1 MKRTYQSHMFNSR
14 REFIF
19 DFEKE
24 GSTKDRFYMAE
35 MIKPTIAILDNYGV
49 TNYQNFNYLFKK
61 AGFKAKEIIL
71 IINEFIKYINSNEQT
86 SKINWIKKRE
96 LIKSNFGEKNIIFN
110 RLALEYPNELVNF
123 IYFYLIRKFPFSDNN
138 VFISE
143 MKVLIDEIEKQKNL
157 DRFLKL
163 VKNNGNNYQSQTATI
178 ELIDKN
184 FFSYFYFF
192 FFNLFF
198 VYISSNTFCNSNIA
212 YNVSFYGT

>member
-110 RLALEYPNELVNF
+110 RLALEYPNKLIDF
-123 IYFYLIRKFPFSDNN
+123 IYFYLIWKCPYSDLRK
-138 VFISE
+138 ISE
-143 MKVLIDEIEKQKNL
+143 MKVLINQIEKQKDL

-178 ELIDKN
+178 ELIDKK

-192 FFNLFF
+192 FLIYFLF
-198 VYISSNTFCNSNIA
+198 I
-212 YNVSFYGT
+212 